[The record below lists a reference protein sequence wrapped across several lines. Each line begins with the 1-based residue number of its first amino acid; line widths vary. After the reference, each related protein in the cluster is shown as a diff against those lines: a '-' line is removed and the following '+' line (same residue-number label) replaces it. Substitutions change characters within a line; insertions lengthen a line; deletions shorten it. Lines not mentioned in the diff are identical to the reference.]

1 MVVSDDYPLPG
12 ALRDGV
18 RSAGVDTVWL
28 TTTLF
33 NLFVDE
39 DPPLAGTDS
48 ALPGPGRVGLMTFQN
63 PQALFYGIE
72 LVAI

>member
-1 MVVSDDYPLPG
+1 MALDSTSSFTVGAVTRLKVVASGTSLELHVDD
-12 ALRDGV
+12 
-18 RSAGVDTVWL
+18 
-28 TTTLF
+28 
-33 NLFVDE
+33 
-39 DPPLAGTDS
+39 DPPLAGSDS